1 MDILTGLAGLLIGAV
16 TAWQLTQWRADAGLA
31 RLRAHLEER
40 VCYWQDE
47 AERAR
52 ATASRV
58 TEQKAAWVAGCQQ
71 GREDVL
77 ALARS
82 LHVTT
87 DAVASGGLHQIE
99 PPDGGTKGPDDQ
111 SGVSERSAWTS
122 ASEGA

>member
-1 MDILTGLAGLLIGAV
+1 MDVLTGLAGLLIGAV
-16 TAWQLTQWRADAGLA
+16 TAWQLTQWRADAGQA

-58 TEQKAAWVAGCQQ
+58 AEQKAAWVAGCQQ

-77 ALARS
+77 SLATALG
-82 LHVTT
+82 LTT
-87 DAVASGGLHQIE
+87 DALASGGRQKIG

-111 SGVSERSAWTS
+111 SGVSDRSAWTS